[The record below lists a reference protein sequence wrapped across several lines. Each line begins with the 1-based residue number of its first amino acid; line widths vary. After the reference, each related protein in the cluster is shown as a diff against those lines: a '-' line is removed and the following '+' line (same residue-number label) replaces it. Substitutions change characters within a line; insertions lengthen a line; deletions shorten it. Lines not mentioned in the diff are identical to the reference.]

1 MAKSKKVKP
10 EEVVEPTITEV
21 ESIVEQEPVPPSVTL
36 DEVELVKE
44 EVVIQEPLKEPE
56 PVVQVEESSDEQKL
70 LNFIDTRGI
79 SGDIRL
85 NDFLKS
91 LFPMPKFN
99 EPPVW
104 TQQNTSKYLKG
115 LLDKM
120 VREGKL
126 VISDNA
132 HLKLGQF
139 YYHGDSPQTQHHTLN
154 TVNIVA
160 KK

>member
-1 MAKSKKVKP
+1 MAKTKKVKQ
-10 EEVVEPTITEV
+10 EKVVEPAITEP
-21 ESIVEQEPVPPSVTL
+21 EDIIEQQPIQPSVTL
-36 DEVELVKE
+36 DEVEQVKE
-44 EVVIQEPLKEPE
+44 EFVIQEPVKEPQ
-56 PVVQVEESSDEQKL
+56 PVVQVEELSDEQKV

>member
-44 EVVIQEPLKEPE
+44 EVVIQEPVKEPE
-56 PVVQVEESSDEQKL
+56 PVVQVEGSSDEQKL

-126 VISDNA
+126 VISDNT

>member
-1 MAKSKKVKP
+1 MAKTKKVKQ
-10 EEVVEPTITEV
+10 EKVVEPAITEP
-21 ESIVEQEPVPPSVTL
+21 EDIIEQQPIQPSVTL

-44 EVVIQEPLKEPE
+44 EVVVQEPLKEPE

-115 LLDKM
+115 
-120 VREGKL
+120 
-126 VISDNA
+126 IS
-132 HLKLGQF
+132 
-139 YYHGDSPQTQHHTLN
+139 
-154 TVNIVA
+154 
-160 KK
+160 

>member
-36 DEVELVKE
+36 DEVEQVKE
-44 EVVIQEPLKEPE
+44 EVIVPQAPQEPEQT
-56 PVVQVEESSDEQKL
+56 VTVEELSDEQKI
-70 LNFIDTRGI
+70 LNFMDTRGI

-91 LFPMPKFN
+91 LFPLPKLN
-99 EPPVW
+99 EPPAW
-104 TQQNTSKYLKG
+104 TQQNSSKYLKG

-126 VISDNA
+126 VISGNT

-139 YYHGDSPQTQHHTLN
+139 YYHGDSPQTKHHTLN

>member
-44 EVVIQEPLKEPE
+44 EVVIQEPVKE
-56 PVVQVEESSDEQKL
+56 PVVQAEESSDEQKL

-91 LFPMPKFN
+91 LFPMPKLN

-126 VISDNA
+126 VISGNT

>member
-10 EEVVEPTITEV
+10 EEEVEPTITEV

-126 VISDNA
+126 VISDNT